1 MTQKT
6 EEPTLVNSESAE
18 KTVTGVVTLTPKRS
32 KKRTGTNL
40 TATWQGT
47 KPLLLAILDKAQEN
61 GLPVEKM
68 NIDLDGQQVACIV
81 LPTQQWKQA
90 GKYLSLEDV
99 PCAVQK

>member
-1 MTQKT
+1 MKQKT
-6 EEPTLVNSESAE
+6 DEPTLVNSEDAE
-18 KTVTGVVTLTPKRS
+18 KTALGVDTSTQKHS

-40 TATWQGT
+40 TDTWLGT
-47 KPLLLAILDKAQEN
+47 KPLLLATLDKALEN

-68 NIDLDGQQVACIV
+68 NINLDGRQVACIV

-99 PCAVQK
+99 P